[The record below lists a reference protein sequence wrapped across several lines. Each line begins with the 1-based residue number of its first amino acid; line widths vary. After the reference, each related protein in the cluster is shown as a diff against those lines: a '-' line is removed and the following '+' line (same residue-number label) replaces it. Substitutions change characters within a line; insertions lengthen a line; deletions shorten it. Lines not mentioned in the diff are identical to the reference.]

1 MTFTRGHALIIGVG
15 TYTHAPHLNVPIT
28 VADAQAV
35 AAVVANSDYCGYPSA
50 QVTLLSGATANRA
63 SILAALDTL
72 AQTGEDDTVLVF
84 YAGHGM
90 YGDDGYYLT
99 THDTSVSGRKVVLG
113 TGIREAELIAKLRAI
128 TAKRVLLI
136 VNACHS
142 GELSPVLASGDPA
155 FAGETLPAQVA
166 AALLGTGAGRV
177 IISACRENQYS
188 FIGPGPL
195 TLFTHALVDGL
206 HGKGVGSNRGYISVF
221 DLYIHLYFT
230 LEETVPRVVSAEVRR
245 RFGERQE
252 PELTILRGVGPFP
265 IALYRGAAALGDFD
279 TSGGPPAQMGVREV
293 SPAHSQAMLRQHHQQ
308 IGGQANVG
316 AAVAGDVHGN
326 ITVNQNRQRGG
337 VHFGDGGQYGDISI
351 GDIAGR
357 DIIKTDIT
365 QGDRITTGDISG
377 TGIAIGHGAQ
387 STVRTVETGGGDYAE
402 GSIDKRQGTF
412 VGEGSSRGQSTSN
425 EADQLL
431 QRRRFEAAMPE
442 VARVGRPTE
451 VRVMIAL
458 EKSAGLR
465 ALLPDLTESGE
476 LIRRSDVESRN
487 IRLPFPTG
495 KPVIDETVTLEA
507 PDFIIPEQNIKLQ
520 VPIDEDS
527 GVATFAL
534 TPKQENEYGRV
545 IVRLYGNG
553 TLINALTLQ
562 VAIKPENF
570 NLRKI
575 VWKLFSGDFRL
586 GLSQAALATAGP
598 QPVVI
603 LTENRTIHTTTYA
616 EGNIDERKGTFVSG
630 DQFTMS
636 GNFSGAILNIKSILS
651 NVSQS
656 IGAAPGGDAAS
667 KAHLQALIEQ
677 LSAELQK
684 VPAEHAADA
693 EQLAKRT
700 ESVVAEATKATPD
713 KEDAEYSL
721 SRLKKAAENIAAV
734 LPTVLPIATQIVDV
748 VRRTIGA

>member
-15 TYTHAPHLNVPIT
+15 TYAHAPHLNVPIT

-50 QVTLLSGATANRA
+50 QVTLLSGATANRTG
-63 SILAALDTL
+63 ILAALDTL

-99 THDTSVSGRKVVLG
+99 THDTSVSGRKVVVG

-128 TAKRVLLI
+128 KAKRLLLI

-166 AALLGTGAGRV
+166 AALLGTGEGRV

-221 DLYIHLYFT
+221 DLYTHLYFT
-230 LEETVPRVVSAEVRR
+230 LEEAVPRVVSAEVRR

-279 TSGGPPAQMGVREV
+279 ASAGPPAQMGVREV

-308 IGGQANVG
+308 VGGQANVG

-326 ITVNQNRQRGG
+326 ITVNQNMQRGG
-337 VHFGDGGQYGDISI
+337 VHFGDGGQYGDITT
-351 GDIAGR
+351 GDV
-357 DIIKTDIT
+357 IK
-365 QGDRITTGDISG
+365 TGDISG
-377 TGIAIGHGAQ
+377 DGIAIGRNAQ
-387 STVRTVETGGGDYAE
+387 SNVRTINTGGGDYAE
-402 GSIDKRQGTF
+402 RGIDK
-412 VGEGSSRGQSTSN
+412 
-425 EADQLL
+425 
-431 QRRRFEAAMPE
+431 
-442 VARVGRPTE
+442 
-451 VRVMIAL
+451 
-458 EKSAGLR
+458 
-465 ALLPDLTESGE
+465 
-476 LIRRSDVESRN
+476 
-487 IRLPFPTG
+487 
-495 KPVIDETVTLEA
+495 
-507 PDFIIPEQNIKLQ
+507 
-520 VPIDEDS
+520 
-527 GVATFAL
+527 
-534 TPKQENEYGRV
+534 
-545 IVRLYGNG
+545 
-553 TLINALTLQ
+553 
-562 VAIKPENF
+562 
-570 NLRKI
+570 
-575 VWKLFSGDFRL
+575 
-586 GLSQAALATAGP
+586 
-598 QPVVI
+598 
-603 LTENRTIHTTTYA
+603 
-616 EGNIDERKGTFVSG
+616 RKGTFVSG

-656 IGAAPGGDAAS
+656 IGAAPGGDTAS
-667 KAHLQALIEQ
+667 KANLQALIEQ

-700 ESVVAEATKATPD
+700 ESAVAEATKATPD

-734 LPTVLPIATQIVDV
+734 LPTVLPIATQIADV
-748 VRRTIGA
+748 VRRMIGA